1 MKTDKVVLFLLVSVI
16 LLSLLGCGTRKS
28 VKIEQKDVHTESV
41 DSTHIT
47 TSRRDTFEWA
57 KLESSYTGIRI
68 TITDLS
74 PPNSLGK
81 QYPTKKTN
89 IEIDNKKESNEN
101 ASAGSVL
108 NQDSAEVN
116 KNKQDDKS
124 TVETKKD
131 TDTRFIP
138 VWVWWALLVAGVIAA
153 LLAWLVK
160 RKRK

>member
-1 MKTDKVVLFLLVSVI
+1 MLLFLS
-16 LLSLLGCGTRKS
+16 CGTRKS
-28 VKIEQKDVHTESV
+28 VKKEQKDVHAESV
-41 DSTHIT
+41 DSSHVVIKRHDSIQW
-47 TSRRDTFEWA
+47 SR
-57 KLESSYTGIRI
+57 LESSYTGIRI
-68 TITDLS
+68 IITDLS

-138 VWVWWALLVAGVIAA
+138 VWVWWALLVAGIIAA